1 MSAMDITKEGL
12 SNITLERIVL
22 YSVLIAFVAFYL
34 LPIEAGLVTSFK
46 TGQAVTGTEPYLPP
60 TIAGFTLASWI
71 QAFDLLKNGLINSFA
86 FAVPATILSAL
97 FGSMAAYGL
106 THTNWRGQALLL
118 AFFIAGIFIPIQAA
132 LIPLSKFWSVYVPL
146 DELLFIVW
154 QLPLLE
160 PYHADLVE
168 IIITHVGYGI
178 PICALLFRSYYK
190 GISSDLIE
198 AAKLDGASVATTYRR
213 IILPLS
219 WPMFVVTFIYQFTG
233 IWNDLLF
240 ALILVSSS
248 NSPAAPITLILAGLG
263 ESLTGVNFPL
273 RMAGAFIT
281 SIPTL
286 LVYILFGEQFARGVA
301 T

>member
-1 MSAMDITKEGL
+1 MNIPKETRWNATF
-12 SNITLERIVL
+12 SRVAL
-22 YSVLIAFVAFYL
+22 YAILLLFVGFYL
-34 LPIEAGLVTSFK
+34 LPIEAGLVTSLK
-46 TGQAVTGTEPYLPP
+46 TNQAVTQTEPYLPP
-60 TIAGFTLASWI
+60 TLAGFTLESWL
-71 QAFDLLKNGLINSFA
+71 QAFELLKNGLINSFA
-86 FAVPATILSAL
+86 FAIPATVISAL
-97 FGSMAAYGL
+97 LGSMAAYGL
-106 THTNWRGQALLL
+106 THTKWRGQALVL

-146 DELLFIVW
+146 NDLLSFVW

-160 PYHADLVE
+160 PHHADLLE
-168 IIITHVGYGI
+168 IIITHIGYGI
-178 PICALLFRSYYK
+178 PICVLLFRSYYK
-190 GISSDLIE
+190 GISTELIE
-198 AAKLDGASVATTYRR
+198 AARLDGASVTTIYRR
-213 IILPLS
+213 IVLPLS